1 MMAHRVLHLA
11 PMQPIEVRIVCGG
24 WRQRLDPADG
34 IEIWEGDHLV
44 TTLPGA
50 WLYDAVRQALSLAQL
65 ALPLARALE
74 RLCRRAPPG
83 CGAAAPTDPAPAPA
97 CGPGAA
103 GIGRAPV
110 GRHERPD

>member
-11 PMQPIEVRIVCGG
+11 PMPPLEVRIVCGG

-50 WLYDAVRQALSLAQL
+50 WLYDAVRQALSLAHL
-65 ALPLARALE
+65 ALPLLAALE
-74 RLCRRAPPG
+74 APL
-83 CGAAAPTDPAPAPA
+83 AAPAQDAGPRRRRTPRLPPRAAPARLA
-97 CGPGAA
+97 
-103 GIGRAPV
+103 
-110 GRHERPD
+110 